1 MFNCLNR
8 ILYFSSN
15 QRIILQRLCQHFID
29 DMPVHIGEPP
39 LEAVVED
46 AEVFVVEA
54 EEVEQGGVEV
64 VEGVNVFHGLESEFV
79 GGAMA
84 DAGFDAGAGQNGGEA
99 AGIVVAAFGTFLEH
113 RHAAEFGAPEDQSVL
128 Q

>member
-1 MFNCLNR
+1 M
-8 ILYFSSN
+8 
-15 QRIILQRLCQHFID
+15 
-29 DMPVHIGEPP
+29 
-39 LEAVVED
+39 ED

-128 Q
+128 QQTALLEVSDQGCCGLIHDRTVDIVLLA